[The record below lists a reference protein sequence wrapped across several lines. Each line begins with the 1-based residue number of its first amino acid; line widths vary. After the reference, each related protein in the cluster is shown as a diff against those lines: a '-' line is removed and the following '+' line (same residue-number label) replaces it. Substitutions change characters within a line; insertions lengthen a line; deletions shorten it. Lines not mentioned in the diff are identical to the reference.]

1 MMNIRRVTA
10 KYRRDV
16 LHVIGWGSAL
26 IQKLLK
32 EERTSVTPQSR
43 RRKASSFAPARKH
56 RPF

>member
-32 EERTSVTPQSR
+32 EGRTSVIPQSR
-43 RRKASSFAPARKH
+43 R
-56 RPF
+56 